1 LALAPGNPYS
11 ELADNPCV
19 PPELAAALRTKLRLD
34 DPVWSR
40 YWH

>member
-1 LALAPGNPYS
+1 LALAPGNPFS

-19 PPELAAALRTKLRLD
+19 PPEVATALRTKLGLD